1 MRLCRSIGVA
11 CLVAIGSLLLPGCG
25 ASKEIGPL
33 HPVAGKVTLDG
44 AKLHYGIV
52 VFVPDLEKGNKLLL
66 SPVARVTADG
76 TYTIETESKQGAP
89 AGWYKVMVITND
101 PGAPANAQTI
111 APRYGRVELT
121 DLAVEVTPEP
131 TPAAYDFGLSKK

>member
-1 MRLCRSIGVA
+1 VA

-25 ASKEIGPL
+25 AKDEIGPL
-33 HPVAGKVTLDG
+33 YPVAGKVTLDG

-52 VFVPDLEKGNKLLL
+52 VFVPNLEKGNKLLF
-66 SPVARVTADG
+66 SPTARVAADG
-76 TYTIETESKQGAP
+76 SYTLETEGKPGAP

-101 PGAPANAQTI
+101 PGAPANAQPI

-121 DLAVEVTPEP
+121 DLTAEVTAEP
-131 TPAAYDFGLSKK
+131 ASSAFDFTLSKK